1 MASTLLSSVMSG
13 SSSGGGLTFPSA
25 PVFQGTISIKN
36 GSTTIYN
43 DASSSFYTSLETSHT
58 SSGFEMATYSQA
70 ANTTEQTIVD
80 VSTSGVLT
88 NIMSCSLSGAGDI
101 TIRITIDGQ
110 ETAITTTVQ
119 NTRKVLM
126 GGFTS
131 NQPTATTGNLGN
143 TIGGYNDL
151 GFLSDPTAREF
162 QMLTPI
168 QVIQKGIVGMLF
180 KESLKVTIQSSV
192 SLTAGSAGN
201 KCVVGYFASIPEG
214 L

>member
-13 SSSGGGLTFPSA
+13 SSGGGLTFPSVTA
-25 PVFQGTISIKN
+25 FNSLVSIKN
-36 GSTTIYN
+36 GSTTNYS
-43 DASSSFYTSLETSHT
+43 DTSASFYTSLEVSHT
-58 SSGFEMATYSQA
+58 NSGFEMATLQQA

-88 NIMSCSLSGAGDI
+88 NIMSCDLSGVGDI
-101 TIRITIDGQ
+101 TIRITIDGK
-110 ETAITTTVQ
+110 ETTITTTVANNSQ
-119 NTRKVLM
+119 KILM

-131 NQPTATTGNLGN
+131 NEPSSNSGN
-143 TIGGYNDL
+143 TIGSTNDL
-151 GFLSDPTAREF
+151 GFTSNNSREF

-168 QVIQKGIVGMLF
+168 QVIQQGVAGMVF
-180 KESLKVTIQSSV
+180 KESLKVTIQGSV
-192 SLTAGSAGN
+192 SLETGSASD